1 MKSILTFLL
10 LLTYGISSFGQIQSP
25 ENIQP
30 DSTTF
35 KNVYVKSI
43 HSSNDASVF
52 VIWIKKEVPNH
63 RHDAHTEVV
72 FVLEGKGK
80 MQLGGNT
87 SKIKKGDI
95 IVIPQGSPHS
105 VIATSKK
112 PLKVLSVQSPN
123 FDGSDRI
130 WIK

>member
-1 MKSILTFLL
+1 MKSIFLSLL
-10 LLTYGISSFGQIQSP
+10 LFYGISAFGQIYSSD
-25 ENIQP
+25 NLQP

-35 KNVYVKSI
+35 GNIYVKLIYDSD
-43 HSSNDASVF
+43 DASAF
-52 VIWIKKEVPNH
+52 VIWVKKEVSNH

-80 MQLGGNT
+80 MQLNGKI
-87 SKIKKGDI
+87 SRIKKGDI

-105 VIATSKK
+105 VVTTSKK
-112 PLKVLSVQSPN
+112 PLKVISVQSPN